1 MLGERDGIDDWQ
13 VASCMLL
20 VRLWTLL
27 HGKQAMICTQKKF
40 CTPEQGSGLRYANSF
55 LFVYVSVN
63 EYICIVFKDALRGR
77 NLVPIASIEILDGAV
92 LGS

>member
-1 MLGERDGIDDWQ
+1 MP
-13 VASCMLL
+13 
-20 VRLWTLL
+20 TL
-27 HGKQAMICTQKKF
+27 
-40 CTPEQGSGLRYANSF
+40 F

>member
-1 MLGERDGIDDWQ
+1 MHVIGAVVDA
-13 VASCMLL
+13 ASWKASNDLYP
-20 VRLWTLL
+20 
-27 HGKQAMICTQKKF
+27 KKF